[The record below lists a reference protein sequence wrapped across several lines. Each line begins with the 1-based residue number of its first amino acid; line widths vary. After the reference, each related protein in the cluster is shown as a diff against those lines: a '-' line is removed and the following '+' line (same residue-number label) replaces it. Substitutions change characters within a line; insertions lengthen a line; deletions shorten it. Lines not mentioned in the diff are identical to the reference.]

1 MVIFKINAKLL
12 YRSSTKGCFKW
23 SNFFVEKILAGVPQ
37 GSVLGPLLFLIY
49 INDLSNGIESIC
61 NIFAD
66 DTTLFSKVKD
76 AAFSDTQLNNDSNK
90 ISKWAFQLRYSL
102 ILTLVSKP

>member
-12 YRSSTKGCFKW
+12 YRLSTKGCFKW

-49 INDLSNGIESIC
+49 INHLPNGIESIYK
-61 NIFAD
+61 IFAD
-66 DTTLFSKVKD
+66 DTSLFSKVKD
-76 AAFSDTQLNNDSNK
+76 AAFSDTQLNNDLNK